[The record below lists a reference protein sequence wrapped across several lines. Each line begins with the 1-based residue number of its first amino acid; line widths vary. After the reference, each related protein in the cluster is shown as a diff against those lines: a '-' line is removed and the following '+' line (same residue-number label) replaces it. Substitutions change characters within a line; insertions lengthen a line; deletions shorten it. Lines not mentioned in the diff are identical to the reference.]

1 MGVAGRACR
10 DDAGYCPGNMERMS
24 KHRGAACTKFERFGF
39 SLGNTMQTDLATS
52 SPRRRAW
59 LSRLDTL
66 RVKLFLAIAGAN
78 VVLVMSAYLI
88 YSWSFDKGLVE
99 YLNKADENRLQ
110 PMIAR
115 LAEGYRQ
122 HGSWSWITE
131 DRQRWQDLSR
141 EVLGTGRMP
150 RRPAEPQAT
159 APALP
164 PAQTPADAQPHVH
177 PPPPPPPSAQ
187 PLPGT
192 PSVPPPLT
200 IDPRLLLLDP
210 QRGLLA
216 GPEGRTE
223 QAVLKPIQ
231 VDGQLVG
238 YLGYVPRLQVV
249 ASLERVFLAQQT
261 RTFAAIALG
270 MLAAVLLNAA
280 LIARWLSRRLHVLS
294 EGTAAVAKGDYS
306 VRLPARGHDE
316 LAQLAD
322 AFNHMATSLQA
333 AQHARQ
339 QWIADIAHEL
349 RTPLATLRAEIE
361 ALQDGIRQPD
371 AANLDSL
378 AQEVGRLTRLVE
390 DLRLLSLSD
399 LGALDYHFAPLDLG
413 RFVGH
418 HLSDAAGLPGRR
430 LQVRTDLAEGVEIR
444 ADGDRL
450 DQVLNNLMQNT
461 QRYSAEP
468 ATLSVQVRR
477 HDTEAQLTWEDTSP
491 GVPPDALPRLTERLY
506 RVDASRA
513 SASGGSGLGLAI
525 AHAIIV
531 GHGGRMQASASALGG
546 LRWDIWLPLNTE
558 TAHG

>member
-1 MGVAGRACR
+1 MTTDRPAPAPR
-10 DDAGYCPGNMERMS
+10 P
-24 KHRGAACTKFERFGF
+24 RG
-39 SLGNTMQTDLATS
+39 
-52 SPRRRAW
+52 W
-59 LSRLDTL
+59 LSRFDTL

-78 VVLVMSAYLI
+78 VVLVMTAYLI

-99 YLNKADENRLQ
+99 YLNKADESRLQ
-110 PMIAR
+110 PMIVR

-122 HGSWSWITE
+122 NGNWDWITE

-150 RRPAEPQAT
+150 RRPGEQA
-159 APALP
+159 PMP
-164 PAQTPADAQPHVH
+164 PAQTPSDGQPRS
-177 PPPPPPPSAQ
+177 PATSPSPPPPSPMAAQ
-187 PLPGT
+187 PAPA
-192 PSVPPPLT
+192 VPPTFT

-210 QRGLLA
+210 QRNLLA

-223 QAVLKPIQ
+223 QAVLKAILVNDQ
-231 VDGQLVG
+231 VVG
-238 YLGYVPRLQVV
+238 YLGYVPRLQMV

-280 LIARWLSRRLHVLS
+280 LIARWLSRRLRVLG
-294 EGTAAVAKGDYS
+294 EGTAAVAQGDYG
-306 VRLPARGHDE
+306 VRLPASGHDE
-316 LAQLAD
+316 LAQLAE

-333 AQHARQ
+333 AQQARQ

-371 AANLDSL
+371 TANLDSL

-399 LGALDYHFAPLDLG
+399 LGALNYRFAPLDLG
-413 RFVGH
+413 RFVAH
-418 HLSDAAGLPGRR
+418 HLNDATSLPGPS
-430 LQVRTDLAEGVEIR
+430 LQVRTELDAGVEVR

-450 DQVLNNLMQNT
+450 DQVLNNLLQNT
-461 QRYSAEP
+461 LRYSASP
-468 ATLSVQVRR
+468 ATLKVEVRR
-477 HDTEAQLTWEDTSP
+477 HDTEARLTWEDTSP
-491 GVPPDALPRLTERLY
+491 GVPAHALPRLTERLY
-506 RVDASRA
+506 RVDESRA

-525 AHAIIV
+525 AHAIIE

-546 LRWDIWLPLNTE
+546 LRWDIWLPLNPDA
-558 TAHG
+558 AHG

>member
-1 MGVAGRACR
+1 
-10 DDAGYCPGNMERMS
+10 MS
-24 KHRGAACTKFERFGF
+24 KHNGVACTKFERFGF
-39 SLGNTMQTDLATS
+39 SLGSTMQNDRATPS
-52 SPRRRAW
+52 SSRRAW
-59 LSRLDTL
+59 LSRFDTL

-99 YLNKADENRLQ
+99 YLNQADESRLQ
-110 PMIAR
+110 PMIVR

-122 HGSWSWITE
+122 QGNWSWITE

-150 RRPAEPQAT
+150 RRPAEQQA
-159 APALP
+159 APGIP
-164 PAQTPADAQPHVH
+164 PGQTPADVQPHTAH
-177 PPPPPPPSAQ
+177 PPPTPPSS
-187 PLPGT
+187 PVT
-192 PSVPPPLT
+192 PNVPPPFT

-210 QRGLLA
+210 QRNLLA

-231 VDGQLVG
+231 VNGELVG
-238 YLGYVPRLQVV
+238 YLGYVPRLQMV

-280 LIARWLSRRLHVLS
+280 LIARWLSRRLHVLG
-294 EGTAAVAKGDYS
+294 EGTAAVAQGDYS

-371 AANLDSL
+371 TANLDSL
-378 AQEVGRLTRLVE
+378 AQEVSRLTRLVE

-399 LGALDYHFAPLDLG
+399 LGALDYRFAPLDLG

-418 HLSDAAGLPGRR
+418 HLNDAAGLPGKTR
-430 LQVRTDLAEGVEIR
+430 LQVRTELADGVEIR

-450 DQVLNNLMQNT
+450 DQVLNNLLQNT
-461 QRYSAEP
+461 QRYSTDP

-477 HDTEAQLTWEDTSP
+477 HASEAQLTWEDTSP
-491 GVPPDALPRLTERLY
+491 GVPADALPRLTERLY
-506 RVDASRA
+506 RVDESRA